1 MSDMQIP
8 SCLLCASDIGIIR
21 GELALFQGIDIEIKA
36 GEAVHLRGRNGS
48 GKTTLLR
55 ILAGLT
61 RPDAGTVERFSRLH
75 WIGHLEGLKPHETP
89 RTHLSLWAKAWGS
102 DPAIVESI
110 LSRLQLSRP
119 IDVPARLLSAGQRR
133 RAALARLLLDERPL
147 WLLDEPN
154 AALDTEGQMI
164 LSQMV
169 MQHIGNGGAVI
180 SALHGAAPFRA
191 SREITL

>member
-8 SCLLCASDIGIIR
+8 DCLLRASDIGVIR
-21 GELALFQGIDIEIKA
+21 GELALFQGIDIAIKA

-61 RPDAGTVERFSRLH
+61 RPDAGKVERLSRLH

-89 RTHLSLWAKAWGS
+89 RTHLSLWARAWGS
-102 DPAIVESI
+102 DPAQVESV
-110 LSRLQLSRP
+110 LAHLQLSRP

-133 RAALARLLLDERPL
+133 RTALARLMLDARPL

-154 AALDTEGQMI
+154 AALDSDGQMI

-169 MQHIGNGGAVI
+169 ADHLRGGGAVI
-180 SALHGAAPFRA
+180 AALHGEAPFRA